1 MYRIEDLTIV
11 QAEKKDAEA
20 LLKYRDVI
28 GAESDNLTFG
38 REGSGMTL
46 EAQEAFIQKTRKD
59 EGSVIYVG
67 KINDEIVA
75 LGSITAYNKPRIRH
89 RGELGLTVRKPYWN
103 QGIATKMM
111 QALMDFAKESTS
123 CEIVELEVRSD
134 NKTAVHLYEKFGFRT
149 IGVYE
154 KFFKIGEQYATANLM
169 TCCL

>member
-1 MYRIEDLTIV
+1 M

-75 LGSITAYNKPRIRH
+75 LGSITTYNKQRIRH

>member
-11 QAEKKDAEA
+11 QAEKKDVEA
-20 LLKYRDVI
+20 LLKYRDAI

-154 KFFKIGEQYATANLM
+154 KFFKIGEQYAPANLM

>member
-1 MYRIEDLTIV
+1 M

-75 LGSITAYNKPRIRH
+75 LGSITTYNKPRIRH

-111 QALMDFAKESTS
+111 QALMDFAKVSTS

>member
-1 MYRIEDLTIV
+1 
-11 QAEKKDAEA
+11 
-20 LLKYRDVI
+20 
-28 GAESDNLTFG
+28 
-38 REGSGMTL
+38 MTL

-75 LGSITAYNKPRIRH
+75 LGSITTYNKPRIRH

>member
-1 MYRIEDLTIV
+1 M

-75 LGSITAYNKPRIRH
+75 LGSITTYNKPRIRH

-134 NKTAVHLYEKFGFRT
+134 NKTAVHLYEKYGFRT

>member
-1 MYRIEDLTIV
+1 MKDLTIV

-20 LLKYRDVI
+20 LLKYRNAI
-28 GAESDNLTFG
+28 GVESDNLTFG
-38 REGSGMTL
+38 REGSGTTL

-67 KINDEIVA
+67 KIDGEIVA
-75 LGSITAYNKPRIRH
+75 LGSITAYDKPRIRH
-89 RGELGLTVRKPYWN
+89 RGELGLTVRKAYWN

-111 QALMDFAKESTS
+111 QALMGFAKESTS
-123 CEIVELEVRSD
+123 CEVVELEVRSD

>member
-75 LGSITAYNKPRIRH
+75 LGSITTYNKPRIRH

-134 NKTAVHLYEKFGFRT
+134 NKTAVHLYEKYGFRT

>member
-1 MYRIEDLTIV
+1 MKSLTIM

-20 LLKYRDVI
+20 LLKYRDAI
-28 GAESDNLTFG
+28 GVESENLTFG

-46 EAQEAFIQKTRKD
+46 EAQKVFIQRARESET
-59 EGSVIYVG
+59 SVMYVG

-75 LGSITAYNKPRIRH
+75 LGSITAYDKPRIRH

-111 QALMDFAKESTS
+111 RALMDFAKESRS
-123 CEIVELEVRSD
+123 CEVVELEVRSD
-134 NKTAVHLYEKFGFRT
+134 NRAAIHLYEKFGFRT

-154 KFFKIGEQYATANLM
+154 KFFKIGDQYAPANLM
-169 TCCL
+169 TCYL

>member
-1 MYRIEDLTIV
+1 M

-75 LGSITAYNKPRIRH
+75 LGSITTYNKPRIRH

>member
-1 MYRIEDLTIV
+1 M

-20 LLKYRDVI
+20 LLKYRDAI

-75 LGSITAYNKPRIRH
+75 LGSITTYNKPRIRH

-123 CEIVELEVRSD
+123 CEIVELEVRGLFSY
-134 NKTAVHLYEKFGFRT
+134 NGPEPHRSSHPLSVRCRY
-149 IGVYE
+149 
-154 KFFKIGEQYATANLM
+154 
-169 TCCL
+169 